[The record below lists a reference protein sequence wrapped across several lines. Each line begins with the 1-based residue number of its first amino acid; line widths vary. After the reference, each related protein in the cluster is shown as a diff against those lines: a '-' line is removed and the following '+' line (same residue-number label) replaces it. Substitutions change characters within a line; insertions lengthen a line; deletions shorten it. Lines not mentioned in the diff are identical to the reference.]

1 MIYINEINL
10 KIGFF
15 LDGKDII
22 KLKHV
27 KKYFNNL
34 LSFNNT
40 YFWNKKLD
48 VSVLNFNKTITLKT
62 KNYVLSSNA
71 EFSKFDS
78 LYIGFLKKLIL
89 KNH

>member
-15 LDGKDII
+15 LDDKDII
-22 KLKHV
+22 KLRHV

-34 LSFNNT
+34 LSFNNI

-48 VSVLNFNKTITLKT
+48 VTILNFDKTITLKT
-62 KNYVLSSNA
+62 KNYVLSSNVSFKNC
-71 EFSKFDS
+71 ES